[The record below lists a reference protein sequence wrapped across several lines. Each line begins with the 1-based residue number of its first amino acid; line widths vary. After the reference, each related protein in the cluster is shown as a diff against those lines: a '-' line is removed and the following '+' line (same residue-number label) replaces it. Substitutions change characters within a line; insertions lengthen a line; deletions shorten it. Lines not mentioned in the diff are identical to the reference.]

1 MEQNNVKI
9 LLHFFCYCADFHKMY
24 TGKYAVV
31 RKEDIRYF
39 DSLKKRVFQKNNP
52 PYPFHSIGFQK
63 EGFFSGTRLPG
74 DMLFLGRVVQP
85 LSRKGKLQQKMPIFT
100 KLLLS
105 QRLGKKPGN
114 SEGPRQQNCSFFWNA
129 KGFFF
134 WNTLNFVHLK
144 TKLLWRNPAEKDRK
158 ASILA
163 FHFVCGPGR
172 PPRQKKTT

>member
-9 LLHFFCYCADFHKMY
+9 LLHFICYCADFHKMY

-31 RKEDIRYF
+31 HKEDIRYF
-39 DSLKKRVFQKNNP
+39 DSLKKRAFQKNNP
-52 PYPFHSIGFQK
+52 PCPFHSTGFQK
-63 EGFFSGTRLPG
+63 KRVFFSGTRLPA

-105 QRLGKKPGN
+105 QRLGKKPSN

-129 KGFFF
+129 KGFF
-134 WNTLNFVHLK
+134 LK
-144 TKLLWRNPAEKDRK
+144 HPL
-158 ASILA
+158 
-163 FHFVCGPGR
+163 
-172 PPRQKKTT
+172 